1 MRIYSLIVILALAV
15 FPGCKTVATKS
26 PTANVTTPS
35 GISLQQSGDTKTP
48 ATVDATTNKTEIPLP
63 AKSEIQF
70 IQATEKEP
78 QKIVIS
84 IPASSVLSSTQT
96 VEHIVGPISVAAPSQ
111 IEIAKGQSLKWFY
124 IAGIIFGV
132 ASLAFVYLQHYKEAA
147 LAVVGAVAVPM
158 LGNLVA
164 NDKALWVCIG
174 LGAVCVTLF
183 CAWYLITHKFDLFP
197 KAKK

>member
-15 FPGCKTVATKS
+15 LPGCKTVATKS
-26 PTANVTTPS
+26 PSANVTTPS
-35 GISLQQSGDTKTP
+35 GINLQQTGDTKTP

-63 AKSEIQF
+63 AKSEIQI

-124 IAGIIFGV
+124 IAGILFGV
-132 ASLAFVYLQHYKEAA
+132 AALVFVKFQHYKEAG
-147 LAVVGAVAVPM
+147 LSVLGAVCVPM
-158 LGNLVA
+158 LGNFVA
-164 NDKALWVCIG
+164 SEKALWLCIG
-174 LGAVCVTLF
+174 LVAVVLTLF
-183 CAWYLITHKFDLFP
+183 SAWYLVTHKFDLFP